1 MTPENSKSRTVQRTR
16 VPPPGFRT
24 SLRAR
29 LRLSALIGIAILG
42 AWLAYTVNAVL
53 NLYGVTLTIQRTTDL
68 RERVQD
74 SLAGLGEAQ
83 EALDRYVV
91 SGQGYDLSRHNSGR
105 TTLHMALGAI
115 SRRVLTEG
123 SRGLVQRAEVAEEI
137 YAKTADSALKAFR
150 VEDPAGARAMR
161 DSSVT
166 PTAEKL
172 RDVLVELQAVFTRT
186 ESLAEERLKNSRDAA
201 ATSLVLLA
209 VLILAGILWHLSD
222 LNRRVLIP
230 CGAAAKALEDLAAD
244 RTPPRLFDQSDD
256 EIGELGR
263 NFNKAAKLHAERSR
277 ALAERDIQASV
288 NAVLAAAATVNDL
301 AGFGSKVLPEI
312 LRVSGASSG
321 VLYLPSPDGGFLP
334 AASLGGGEAESAVGR
349 EEARR
354 AAEERRTLFI
364 SVEPATPTIN
374 VYDGRILPRESLT
387 IPLVYFDHVVGVLA
401 LGAAQAFTA
410 PARNALS
417 AIAPSLAVAVANAS
431 ANERVAEQSRRLA
444 EQNELLEEQRSR
456 ITRTAHELQRASEL
470 KDRFLASVSHELR
483 TPMTVILGFT
493 GALLRG
499 GQGQLTPPQK
509 ESLER
514 VQRNARMLL
523 RLINDVLDISR
534 IEAGKMEI
542 APQRVEVA
550 TVLRQVEAD
559 FTDAA
564 ARKGLKLTASVAPGL
579 SPVTTDPARLTQIL
593 ANLVGNSL
601 KFTDTGSIDIVA
613 EPRGDERWALVVSDT
628 GIGIPEEEQ
637 EAVFEEFRQGEPE
650 EHRGRGGTGLGL
662 AISRKLAHALG
673 GTISLE
679 SSRGKGSRFTILLPR
694 EWNEEHARPRA
705 DPIAL
710 VAPRPGQKSVLIVD
724 DDEGVRE
731 LLAFELK
738 PHGVRIFQASD
749 GKEGLRVAVEEK
761 PDAILLDVL
770 MPNVDGWQVLRTLKE
785 NPETRDIPVVI
796 VSVVENRAFG
806 VSLGAFDHLVK
817 PVDRTALL
825 LTLSRAGALATRGPI
840 LVVDDDPDVR
850 TLLEHELVSAGYRV
864 RAAAGGSE
872 ALEMLR
878 REKPSAMLL
887 DLSMPPPDGFEV
899 LYRIRQDPGLADLP
913 VIVVTAR
920 ELSRSEQEAL
930 ERSTSRILRKGSDA
944 TLLVDQILRTI
955 EAESAGVA

>member
-1 MTPENSKSRTVQRTR
+1 M
-16 VPPPGFRT
+16 
-24 SLRAR
+24 RAR
-29 LRLSALIGIAILG
+29 LRLSAFIGIAILG
-42 AWLAYTVNAVL
+42 AWLAYTVNTVL
-53 NLYGVTLTIQRTTDL
+53 ALYNVTLTIQRTTDL

-74 SLAGLGEAQ
+74 AQSGLAEAQ
-83 EALDRYVV
+83 EALERYLAA
-91 SGQGYDLSRHNSGR
+91 GQGYDLSRHNSGR
-105 TTLHMALGAI
+105 TTLHMALGAM
-115 SRRVLTEG
+115 SRRVLTES
-123 SRGLVQRAEVAEEI
+123 SRGLIQRAEAAEEI
-137 YAKTADSALKAFR
+137 YAGAADAALKAFAP
-150 VEDPAGARAMR
+150 DQPAAARALR

-172 RDVLVELQAVFTRT
+172 RDVLVELQALFTRT

-201 ATSLVLLA
+201 ATALVVLA
-209 VLILAGILWHLSD
+209 VLILAGLLWHLAD
-222 LNRRVLIP
+222 LNRRVLLP
-230 CGAAAKALEDLAAD
+230 CGAAARARADLAAD
-244 RTPPRLFDQSDD
+244 RTPPKLFDQSED

-263 NFNKAAKLHAERSR
+263 NFNRAAALQAERAR
-277 ALAERDIQASV
+277 ALAELDIQASV

-321 VLYLPSPDGGFLP
+321 VLYLPNPDGGFAP

-354 AAEERRTLFI
+354 AAEERRTLFV

-374 VYDGRILPRESLT
+374 LYDGRILPRESLT
-387 IPLVYFDHVVGVLA
+387 IPLVYFDHVVGVLS
-401 LGAAQAFTA
+401 LGAAQSFTT

-431 ANERVAEQSRRLA
+431 ANERVSEQSRRLA

-456 ITRTAHELQRASEL
+456 ISRTARELQRASEL

-514 VQRNARMLL
+514 VQRNAKMLL

-534 IEAGKMEI
+534 IEAGKMEVS
-542 APQRVEVA
+542 PQKIEVA
-550 TVLRQVEAD
+550 SLLRQVEAD
-559 FTDAA
+559 FSEAA
-564 ARKGLKLTASVAPGL
+564 SRKGLKLETRVAPGL
-579 SPVTTDPARLTQIL
+579 DSITSDPARVTQIL
-593 ANLVGNSL
+593 SNLVGNAL
-601 KFTDTGSIDIVA
+601 KFTDSGSITVVA
-613 EPRGDERWALVVSDT
+613 EPRENEQWALLVTDT
-628 GIGIPEEEQ
+628 GIGIPEDEQ
-637 EAVFEEFRQGEPE
+637 DAVFEEFRQGEPE

-662 AISRKLAHALG
+662 AISRKLVHALG

-679 SSRGKGSRFTILLPR
+679 SARGKGSKFTIVLPR
-694 EWNEEHARPRA
+694 EWKEQPAPPPAETESASLAPARG
-705 DPIAL
+705 
-710 VAPRPGQKSVLIVD
+710 GQKSILVVD

-731 LLAFELK
+731 LLSFELK
-738 PHGVRIFQASD
+738 PHGVRILQASD
-749 GKEGLRVAVEEK
+749 GEEGVRVAEEEK

-770 MPNVDGWQVLRTLKE
+770 MPRVDGWQVLRTLKE

-796 VSVVENRAFG
+796 LSVVENRAFG

-825 LTLSRAGALATRGPI
+825 LTLARAGALATRGPI

-850 TLLEHELVSAGYRV
+850 KLLEHELVSAGYRV
-864 RAAAGGSE
+864 RSAAGGSE

-878 REKPSAMLL
+878 GERPAAMLL
-887 DLSMPPPDGFEV
+887 DLAMPAPDGFEV
-899 LYRIRQDPGLADLP
+899 LYRVRQDPALADLP

-920 ELSRSEQEAL
+920 ELSRAEQAAL
-930 ERSTSRILRKGSDA
+930 ERSTSRVLRKGSDHS
-944 TLLVDQILRTI
+944 LLVQQILRTI
-955 EAESAGVA
+955 EGQSAGAA

>member
-1 MTPENSKSRTVQRTR
+1 M
-16 VPPPGFRT
+16 
-24 SLRAR
+24 RAR
-29 LRLSALIGIAILG
+29 LRLSAFIGIAILG
-42 AWLAYTVNAVL
+42 AWLAYTVNTVL
-53 NLYGVTLTIQRTTDL
+53 ALYNVTLTIQRTTDL

-74 SLAGLGEAQ
+74 AQSGLAEAQ
-83 EALDRYVV
+83 EALERYLAA
-91 SGQGYDLSRHNSGR
+91 GQGYDLSRHNSGR
-105 TTLHMALGAI
+105 TTLHMALGAM
-115 SRRVLTEG
+115 SRRVLTES
-123 SRGLVQRAEVAEEI
+123 SRGLIQRAEAAEEI
-137 YAKTADSALKAFR
+137 YAGAADAALKAFAP
-150 VEDPAGARAMR
+150 DQPAAARALR

-172 RDVLVELQAVFTRT
+172 RDVLVELQALFTRT

-201 ATSLVLLA
+201 ATALVVLA
-209 VLILAGILWHLSD
+209 VLILAGLLWHLAD
-222 LNRRVLIP
+222 LNRRVLLP
-230 CGAAAKALEDLAAD
+230 CGAAARARADLAAD
-244 RTPPRLFDQSDD
+244 RTPPKLFDQSED

-263 NFNKAAKLHAERSR
+263 NFNRAAALQAERAR
-277 ALAERDIQASV
+277 ALAELDIQASV

-321 VLYLPSPDGGFLP
+321 VLYLPNPDGGFAP

-354 AAEERRTLFI
+354 AAEERRTLFV

-374 VYDGRILPRESLT
+374 LYDGRILPRESLT
-387 IPLVYFDHVVGVLA
+387 IPLVYFDHVVGVLS
-401 LGAAQAFTA
+401 LGAAQSFTT

-431 ANERVAEQSRRLA
+431 ANERVSEQSRRLA

-456 ITRTAHELQRASEL
+456 ISRTARELQRASEL

-514 VQRNARMLL
+514 VQRNAKMLL

-534 IEAGKMEI
+534 IEAGKMEVS
-542 APQRVEVA
+542 PQKIEVA
-550 TVLRQVEAD
+550 SLLRQVEAD
-559 FTDAA
+559 FSEAA
-564 ARKGLKLTASVAPGL
+564 SRKGLKLETRVAPGL
-579 SPVTTDPARLTQIL
+579 DSITSDPARVTQIL
-593 ANLVGNSL
+593 SNLVGNAL
-601 KFTDTGSIDIVA
+601 KFTDSGSITVVA
-613 EPRGDERWALVVSDT
+613 EPRENEQWALLVTDT
-628 GIGIPEEEQ
+628 GIGIPEDEQ
-637 EAVFEEFRQGEPE
+637 DAVFEEFRQGEPE

-662 AISRKLAHALG
+662 AISRKLVHALG

-679 SSRGKGSRFTILLPR
+679 SARGKGSKFTIVLPR
-694 EWNEEHARPRA
+694 EWKEQPAPPPAETESASLAPARG
-705 DPIAL
+705 
-710 VAPRPGQKSVLIVD
+710 GQKSILVVD

-731 LLAFELK
+731 LLSFELK
-738 PHGVRIFQASD
+738 PHGVRILQASD
-749 GKEGLRVAVEEK
+749 GEEGVRVAEEEK

-770 MPNVDGWQVLRTLKE
+770 MPRVDGWQVLRTLKE

-796 VSVVENRAFG
+796 LSVVENRAFG

-825 LTLSRAGALATRGPI
+825 LTLARAGALATRGPI

-850 TLLEHELVSAGYRV
+850 KLLEHELVSAGYRV
-864 RAAAGGSE
+864 RSAAGGSE

-878 REKPSAMLL
+878 GERPAAMLL
-887 DLSMPPPDGFEV
+887 DLAMPAPDGFEV
-899 LYRIRQDPGLADLP
+899 LYRVRQDPALADLP
-913 VIVVTAR
+913 VIVITAR
-920 ELSRSEQEAL
+920 ELSRAEQAAL
-930 ERSTSRILRKGSDA
+930 ERSTSRVLRKGSDHS
-944 TLLVDQILRTI
+944 LLVQQILRTI
-955 EAESAGVA
+955 EGQSAGAA